1 MKVSYTIAILIA
13 LLLSSL
19 TASAQNGEK
28 VFKMYCTG
36 CHGADLKGTPAGT
49 SLLAESLK
57 HGNEP
62 ADISKV
68 ISDGIPNTTMIKWG
82 SALPKHEIEEL
93 TEYII
98 GTRKNQPTLEKSAET
113 LTFSTEDYTLKVE
126 KLVTEGLVFPWGIE
140 FVDAHRSLITGN
152 KGELYWVID
161 GKLDPK
167 RVTGI
172 PFIYGTDLVGG
183 MMDLALDPNYAEN
196 GWIYFAYSHNP
207 KNTADKTSPAMTK
220 LVRGKIRDYQWVN
233 QETLIEAPDSILVS
247 GGTRWGS
254 RLLFDKEG
262 YLYFTTGDMQQSK
275 AEGLNPQLPYRA
287 EGKIFRI
294 YPDGSIPKDNPYYG
308 QKGAL
313 QGIYAVGTR
322 NVQGL
327 AQHPI
332 TGDIYFTDHGPKG
345 GDEVNLLK
353 IGGNYGWPVITYGV
367 NYDDSP
373 VTSLTAKEGMEQ
385 PLTYYDPSIAICAAE
400 FIYGNMF
407 PKWTNNLLITALKDQ
422 EIRRLVIDGEKV
434 LSQEV
439 IIKGIGRVRDVKI
452 GPDGA
457 MYVLTNSPDA
467 LLRVTPMK

>member
-1 MKVSYTIAILIA
+1 MKTSHSLTIFTG
-13 LLLSSL
+13 LLLSVF

-28 VFKMYCTG
+28 VYKMHCMG
-36 CHGADLKGTPAGT
+36 CHGSDLKGTPAGS
-49 SLLAESLK
+49 SLLTENLK
-57 HGNEP
+57 YGNES
-62 ADISKV
+62 ADISKS
-68 ISDGIPNTTMIKWG
+68 ISNGIPNTTMIKWG
-82 SALPKHEIEEL
+82 NALPTHEIGEL
-93 TEYII
+93 TDYIVNI
-98 GTRKNQPTLEKSAET
+98 RKNRPIQEKTTET
-113 LTFSTEDYTLKVE
+113 LTYSTQDYNLNVE
-126 KLVTEGLVFPWGIE
+126 KLVTEGLVVPWGIE
-140 FVDAHRSLITGN
+140 FVDAHRALITGN
-152 KGELYWVID
+152 KGELYWVVD

-196 GWIYFAYSHNP
+196 GWIYFAFSHNP
-207 KNTADKTSPAMTK
+207 KNTVDKTSPAMTK
-220 LVRGKIRDYQWVN
+220 LVRGKIKDYQWVN
-233 QETLIEAPDSILVS
+233 QETLFEAPDSILVR

-254 RLLFDKEG
+254 RLLFDKDG
-262 YLYFTTGDMQQSK
+262 YLYFTTGDMQQSI
-275 AEGLNPQLPYRA
+275 AEGINPQLPSRA

-308 QKGAL
+308 QEGTL

-332 TGDIYFTDHGPKG
+332 TGEIYFTDHGPKG

-353 IGGNYGWPVITYGV
+353 NGGNYGWPIITYGV

-373 VTSLTAKEGMEQ
+373 ITSLRAKEGMEQ
-385 PLTYYDPSIAICAAE
+385 PLIYYDPSIAICAAE
-400 FIYGNMF
+400 FVVGNVF

-422 EIRRLVIDGEKV
+422 EIRRLVIDGDKV

-457 MYVLTNSPDA
+457 LYVLTNSPDE
-467 LLRVTPMK
+467 LLRVTPIK

>member
-19 TASAQNGEK
+19 TTSAQNGEK

-93 TEYII
+93 TVYIF
-98 GTRKNQPTLEKSAET
+98 GARKNQTQQEKSTEN

-126 KLVTEGLVFPWGIE
+126 KIVTEGLVFPWGIE
-140 FVDAHRSLITGN
+140 FVDAHRALITGN
-152 KGELYWVID
+152 KGELYWVVD
-161 GKLDPK
+161 GKIDPK

-233 QETLIEAPDSILVS
+233 QETLFEAPDSILVS

-308 QKGAL
+308 QKWAL

-367 NYDDSP
+367 NYNDSP
-373 VTSLTAKEGMEQ
+373 ITSLTAKEGMEQ
-385 PLTYYDPSIAICAAE
+385 PLTFYDPSIAICAAE

-422 EIRRLVIDGEKV
+422 EIRRLVIDGDKV

>member
-1 MKVSYTIAILIA
+1 MKALQSLIL
-13 LLLSSL
+13 LTGFLLSIVS
-19 TASAQNGEK
+19 ASAQNGER
-28 VFKMYCTG
+28 VYKMYCTG

-49 SLLAESLK
+49 SLLVENLK
-57 HGNEP
+57 YGKEP
-62 ADISKV
+62 AEISKS
-68 ISDGIPNTTMIKWG
+68 ISNGIPNTTMIKW
-82 SALPKHEIEEL
+82 SNTLPSHEIEDL

-98 GTRKNQPTLEKSAET
+98 STRKNQMTQEKSTEN

-126 KLVTEGLVFPWGIE
+126 KIVTEGLVFPWGIE
-140 FVDAHRSLITGN
+140 FVDAHRALITGN
-152 KGELYWVID
+152 KGELYWVVD

-220 LVRGKIRDYQWVN
+220 LVRGKIKDYQWVD
-233 QETLIEAPDSILVS
+233 QETLFEAPDSILVS

-262 YLYFTTGDMQQSK
+262 YLYFTTGDMQQSIAK
-275 AEGLNPQLPYRA
+275 GVNPQMPSRA

-308 QKGAL
+308 KEGTL

-353 IGGNYGWPVITYGV
+353 NGGNYGWPIITYGV
-367 NYDDSP
+367 NYDNSP
-373 VTSLTAKEGMEQ
+373 VTSQKVKEGMEQ

-400 FIYGNMF
+400 FINGNVF

-422 EIRRLVIDGEKV
+422 EIRRLVIDGDKV

-457 MYVLTNSPDA
+457 LYVLTNSPDA
-467 LLRVTPMK
+467 LLRVTPMR